1 MTDEE
6 IRILE
11 ERGFTRWQKGDK
23 DRLYAN
29 AESIGLY
36 CEYEKGKI
44 VRAWLND
51 EPIDPNDALLY
62 KVAKGW
68 IDTASGKVYCQHK
81 GLEALIVDALEDTRN
96 EISEEIR
103 FTKIGAE
110 RDDVSQAPPWMTK
123 KRR

>member
-68 IDTASGKVYCQHK
+68 IDTDSGKVCCQHK
-81 GLEALIVDALEDTRN
+81 GLEVLIIDALEDTRK

-103 FTKIGAE
+103 FTKSGVE

-123 KRR
+123 RRR